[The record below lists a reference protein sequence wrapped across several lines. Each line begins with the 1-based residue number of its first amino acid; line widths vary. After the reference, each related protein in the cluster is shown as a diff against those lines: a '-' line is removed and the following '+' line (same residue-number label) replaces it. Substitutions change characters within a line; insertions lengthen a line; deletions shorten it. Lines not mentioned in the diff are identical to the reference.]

1 MYEERRET
9 FSVKDIL
16 IQIFFVVLFVILL
29 VWLFP
34 TKGYMRKFFNDNI
47 KNQTETKAD
56 ASASEEKENASE
68 TSIDRLAALY
78 NQIFADNIERMKDAA
93 VGYYTNE
100 RLPQKVGQSDKM
112 TLAQMYEKHLVLKL
126 IDKDG
131 NYCDAEKSY
140 VEITK
145 YDEEYRMKVNLS
157 CGSQEDYIM
166 VYLGCYDYCKA
177 TGVCEKQTTVV
188 KPQSSTT
195 TSKKYICEY
204 KKTTDGS
211 WSYTPWSDWSKNKVT
226 ADSNT
231 EVQTKVVEE
240 KVSEK
245 TEKVQTGTKL
255 ETYVSKEVVEKY
267 ISRYVEKKTI
277 KSYKDEQYVK
287 EYKDEK
293 YVSGYKYEKVQSGT
307 VQIKV
312 GTQVKRTPV
321 KVQTG
326 TTTRYVK
333 SSSGTTIPSN
343 TSTRIYVKR
352 GSRTSQSC
360 SSCSVRTVY
369 TWDEYEIVPVYAIQ
383 YKTESVPVYETR
395 PVYTSKKV
403 EVYATRKVPVYAT
416 RKVPVYETTK
426 VPVYA
431 TRKVPVYAT
440 RKVPVYET
448 RKVPVYGD
456 VTYYRY
462 RTKKYTGGTSDVK
475 WSTCDPV
482 DKKLTS
488 QGYKLTGR
496 KKAA

>member
-47 KNQTETKAD
+47 NKTQTESKAD
-56 ASASEEKENASE
+56 ASADNEKQNASE

-131 NYCDAEKSY
+131 NYCSAEKSY

-177 TGVCEKQTTVV
+177 TGVCEKQTPVV
-188 KPQSSTT
+188 NPSPKPSTSTT
-195 TSKKYICEY
+195 KKYICEY
-204 KKTTDGS
+204 KKTTDGT

-240 KVSEK
+240 KISEK

-255 ETYVSKEVVEKY
+255 QTYVAKQAVEKY
-267 ISRYVEKKTI
+267 VSRYIDKKYI
-277 KSYKDEQYVK
+277 KEYKDEQYVK
-287 EYKDEK
+287 EYKDEQ
-293 YVSGYKYEKVQSGT
+293 YVSGYKTE
-307 VQIKV
+307 
-312 GTQVKRTPV
+312 R
-321 KVQTG
+321 VQTG
-326 TTTRYVK
+326 TTKVQVGTQTVRKAYRVQSGTTTKYVK
-333 SSSGTTIPSN
+333 SDSGTTIPSN
-343 TSTRIYVKR
+343 TSKYIYVKR

-360 SSCSVRTVY
+360 SSCAVRTSY
-369 TWDEYEIVPVYAIQ
+369 TWDVYEVVPVYKTE
-383 YKTESVPVYETR
+383 YKTETVPVYET
-395 PVYTSKKV
+395 K
-403 EVYATRKVPVYAT
+403 
-416 RKVPVYETTK
+416 
-426 VPVYA
+426 PVYA

-440 RKVPVYET
+440 RKVPVYATKKVAVYATRKVPVYATKKVPVYET
-448 RKVPVYGD
+448 RKVPVYGN

-462 RTKKYTGGTSDVK
+462 RTKKYTGGTSDIK

-482 DKKLTS
+482 DKNLTS